1 MRYDLQLNLLW
12 NYTQITHLIPYRDI
26 YYPYGLLRYFRLENN
41 VISLCYYLIIPVLFT
56 ILYFIL
62 KKIIQERFYR
72 YLFIAFIV
80 FFVLRFSYFET
91 FTRYGL
97 FAVLSLFF
105 TYVIYR
111 YGKYSNNY
119 TFLPGILIGVV
130 MSLINDQGL
139 YMFFVFL
146 GLLAFDAIVKIN
158 KGVVFN
164 RYFISAF
171 IRKFLMLAL
180 GIFIGILPVL
190 VYLYSRG
197 GLVEFFQFPY
207 IISQVAIVA
216 KGPFFNYILYPDNRF
231 TLTILLLAI
240 FTVMIKLIFYR
251 HKTSL
256 FWYVEAALILALCIL
271 EQKSIIRSIDSQ
283 ITFIAFILLL
293 FLIYDFIVWFKLD
306 KSHRLAGKIIYLAL
320 PLVVIMF
327 WGLSPSSNLNT
338 SINSMFNN
346 FRDVYSNTCFNT
358 GLMNSYSSKNNDYVK
373 IVNLLKSQPIF
384 NGKIYAYHPGDST
397 FYILLKQKPPYFDG
411 VFEDNSVSTQEKMIQ
426 YIKANNIEYV
436 TLDLSKDSL
445 QDGVPHYIREPIEF
459 KYILNNYSP
468 WLIIGNHL
476 ILRKS
481 SQDFFSEQLLNKIS
495 LYKKYLLSVNLAVIP
510 FSEGFYKY
518 RYFTLAPLIK
528 TNNVTIIN
536 NFLKRQKMSS
546 ANKVFVL
553 IPNKELK
560 TVSQNYLNLRTSDG
574 KETVIYF
581 NACKVNKPCIIDLSN
596 IPLFYK
602 NRQISSLCVDN
613 NFKGDIEIYNI
624 SLKILW

>member
-1 MRYDLQLNLLW
+1 
-12 NYTQITHLIPYRDI
+12 
-26 YYPYGLLRYFRLENN
+26 
-41 VISLCYYLIIPVLFT
+41 
-56 ILYFIL
+56 
-62 KKIIQERFYR
+62 
-72 YLFIAFIV
+72 
-80 FFVLRFSYFET
+80 
-91 FTRYGL
+91 
-97 FAVLSLFF
+97 
-105 TYVIYR
+105 
-111 YGKYSNNY
+111 
-119 TFLPGILIGVV
+119 
-130 MSLINDQGL
+130 
-139 YMFFVFL
+139 
-146 GLLAFDAIVKIN
+146 
-158 KGVVFN
+158 
-164 RYFISAF
+164 
-171 IRKFLMLAL
+171 
-180 GIFIGILPVL
+180 
-190 VYLYSRG
+190 
-197 GLVEFFQFPY
+197 
-207 IISQVAIVA
+207 
-216 KGPFFNYILYPDNRF
+216 
-231 TLTILLLAI
+231 
-240 FTVMIKLIFYR
+240 
-251 HKTSL
+251 
-256 FWYVEAALILALCIL
+256 
-271 EQKSIIRSIDSQ
+271 
-283 ITFIAFILLL
+283 
-293 FLIYDFIVWFKLD
+293 
-306 KSHRLAGKIIYLAL
+306 
-320 PLVVIMF
+320 
-327 WGLSPSSNLNT
+327 
-338 SINSMFNN
+338 MFNN